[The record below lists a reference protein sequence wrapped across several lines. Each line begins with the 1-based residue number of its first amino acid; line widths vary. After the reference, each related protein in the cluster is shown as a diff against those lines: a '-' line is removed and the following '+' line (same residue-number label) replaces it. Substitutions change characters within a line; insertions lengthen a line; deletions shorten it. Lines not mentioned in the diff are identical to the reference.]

1 MPDLVNVNVYNKWLR
16 NLKLK
21 HLGSYILA
29 KDIYFTESKYG

>member
-16 NLKLK
+16 NLK